1 MLLRTVSQ
9 KDRSE
14 APHYSPL
21 RALPDNG
28 GLRHVRRRGEHAGA
42 QGYHRDVKQL
52 AQWQAVNANASSAS
66 TKTAE
71 RGALLGMPNRNFDGL
86 RSSAPGQRTK
96 SLRDIPVRGGT
107 LLIAMQLGRASTVGR
122 AEPCITVA
130 EAKYSST
137 VEHELRCF
145 GRRRRSPTSSLC
157 EVMRNAVLG
166 ATPVP
171 GCPSRPHRSVHVSH
185 SRFAGLQHGLRSGSQ
200 LPVETWVL
208 PFCSSRWSHK

>member
-1 MLLRTVSQ
+1 MPAKHVPVGQRSQRSSRAAGFRSFVSRIGW
-9 KDRSE
+9 KTYIYRFARIGSCHLGPSHLCLDCYTYV
-14 APHYSPL
+14 A
-21 RALPDNG
+21 
-28 GLRHVRRRGEHAGA
+28 LRHFFSFGSTVRHADGL
-42 QGYHRDVKQL
+42 GD
-52 AQWQAVNANASSAS
+52 
-66 TKTAE
+66 TAE
-71 RGALLGMPNRNFDGL
+71 YLTGSL
-86 RSSAPGQRTK
+86 QRRWTK
-96 SLRDIPVRGGT
+96 SLRDIPLRGGN

-171 GCPSRPHRSVHVSH
+171 GCPSRPHRSVHVSY
-185 SRFAGLQHGLRSGSQ
+185 SCFAGLQHGLRSGSQ

-208 PFCSSRWSHK
+208 PFCASRWSHK